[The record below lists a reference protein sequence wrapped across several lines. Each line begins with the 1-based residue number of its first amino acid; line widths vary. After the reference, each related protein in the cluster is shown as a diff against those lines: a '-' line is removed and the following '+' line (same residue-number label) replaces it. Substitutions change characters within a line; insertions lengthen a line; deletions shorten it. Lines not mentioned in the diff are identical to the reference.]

1 MFTKK
6 ENTDSGLSILY
17 PLFFRSMKVV
27 AMTKCMPD
35 PIVNNITCSNFT
47 SQRSIVDPFLFNV
60 DIISDNT
67 FDVAS

>member
-27 AMTKCMPD
+27 AMIKYMPD
-35 PIVNNITCSNFT
+35 PILNILSI
-47 SQRSIVDPFLFNV
+47 SQ
-60 DIISDNT
+60 
-67 FDVAS
+67 